1 MDSPLTELESDPKNI
16 NQSEEDRLVG
26 VTLEKNVLLTA
37 KGGSIIFIGKL
48 FVFISGFFTAFILAR
63 YLGAEHYGLYKLAIT
78 TVAIASSLT
87 LSGLD
92 IGLIR
97 YVSIFFNRND
107 VAKLWG
113 TLQIG
118 IGVPLL
124 LSILASLILFVFA
137 EFIAT
142 SIFHEPE
149 LAPLLRLGCVF
160 IPFITLNALFVSTSK
175 GFNRMQDLV
184 IADRFV
190 NSSVKVLLLILF
202 AILGLTAS
210 RAVTAF
216 GVAEVC
222 ATILF
227 LYFVNKVFPFRRP
240 FNTAKRLGKELF
252 KFSIPVYLSNT
263 IQMFSGN
270 IQTLLL
276 GSLSTVVNVGI
287 FSLATQINMVGSLFH
302 SSVSTAAMPVIST
315 LYDREDSVQ
324 LKRYYQT
331 TSKWTFSLNL
341 PLFLIVVLY
350 PAEIL
355 QIFGESFVDGA
366 TALSILAWANLVNTG
381 TGICGSMLDMT
392 GYTRLKLMNSIVA
405 VASTLILNIILIQSY
420 GMIGVAIAT
429 LSSVAIV
436 NILRVIEVFILMKML
451 PFNIEYIKPIIS
463 GLVALLVVFL
473 LSQLFPSLEG
483 LALLVV
489 MSIILGGVYL
499 TVLFLLGLSV
509 EDKQILQSVSRR
521 LGTIISGNK
530 KNQATNK

>member
-1 MDSPLTELESDPKNI
+1 LDSPLPKPESNPEYT
-16 NQSEEDRLVG
+16 NQAEEAPLVG
-26 VTLEKNVLLTA
+26 KTLEKNVLLTA

-48 FVFISGFFTAFILAR
+48 FVFVSGFFTAFILAR
-63 YLGAEHYGLYKLAIT
+63 YLGAENYGLYKLAIT

-118 IGVPLL
+118 IGIPFF
-124 LSILASLILFVFA
+124 LSILASVIVFVFA
-137 EFIAT
+137 EFIAS

-149 LAPLLRLGCVF
+149 LTQLLRLGCVF

-184 IADRFV
+184 IADRFL
-190 NSSVKVLLLILF
+190 NSSVKVLLLVLF
-202 AILGLTAS
+202 AVIGLTAS

-240 FNTAKRLGKELF
+240 FNTAKRLGKEIF

-315 LYDREDSVQ
+315 LYDRNDTVQ

-355 QIFGESFVDGA
+355 MIFGESFVDGA
-366 TALSILAWANLVNTG
+366 AALSILAWANLVNTG

-392 GYTRLKLMNSIVA
+392 GYTRLKLMNSVVA
-405 VASTLILNIILIQSY
+405 VVSTLILNIVLIQAY
-420 GMIGVAIAT
+420 GMIGVAVAT

-436 NILRVIEVFILMKML
+436 NILRVIEVYILMKML
-451 PFNIEYIKPIIS
+451 PFNIEYLKPIIS
-463 GLVALLVVFL
+463 GLASLLVIFL
-473 LSQLFPSLEG
+473 LSKVFPSNG
-483 LALLVV
+483 SVVFLVV
-489 MSIILGGVYL
+489 MSIILGAVYL
-499 TVLFLLGLSV
+499 AVLFLLGLSE
-509 EDKQILQSVSRR
+509 EDKQILHSVSRR
-521 LGTIISGNK
+521 LGAIVSGNR
-530 KNQATNK
+530 KNKIAK